1 MKLPAIHGHGFRFDR
16 RNSEATSAWSLK
28 CHGTNIDHLPRLHFE
43 ANRGPIP
50 TGTDWCQ
57 SGSDCYTN
65 ALYQAIS
72 CRYTEEAIGIA
83 YRG

>member
-1 MKLPAIHGHGFRFDR
+1 MELPAIHGRGMRFDR
-16 RNSEATSAWSLK
+16 RNSEAKSWWSLK
-28 CHGTNIDHLPRLHFE
+28 CHGTNIAHLARPHFE
-43 ANRGPIP
+43 AHRGSIP

-65 ALYQAIS
+65 PLYQAIS

-83 YRG
+83 